1 MKKSIFFVL
10 CLLPLWAVQAQDRVS
25 LQTVIELALENDI
38 RLMPGKIQLKVSQL
52 QQSPSAVWEDP
63 EVRVE
68 PSVDSDENYFDSALR
83 FYLPHPWRLK
93 ADGMERASKTAASTA
108 ELQMGRVQVA
118 VEMFQLYRGF
128 QCLEKEY
135 AFATRL
141 IDVKQQRSELA
152 REQVAA
158 SVKTSTDAL
167 LLRWELRDAQ
177 REARTLQREM
187 DLIKGRLAGWIGQSL
202 DELLLDPLPEEEFSV
217 SAGRNPAVETALEL
231 RPDLHLLYAQLELA
245 ESQVRQVEAERIPW
259 FNHVQAGYSDS
270 SEEWQVQAAVS
281 LPIFSF
287 GGSKKRQAL
296 AEQSFRVAAIDA
308 SRDAISL
315 EVNQAARVLNNAV
328 EEWQMQQ
335 QELGELAGEAEK
347 EIKALQEYASGEP
360 DEWMKLQE
368 RLIQAERR
376 LLDVRRSV
384 YAARAD
390 YLLATGQTS
399 LN

>member
-1 MKKSIFFVL
+1 VKKFIFFVL
-10 CLLPLWAVQAQDRVS
+10 CLFSLWSVQAQDRVS

-52 QQSPSAVWEDP
+52 QQSQSAVWEDP
-63 EVRVE
+63 EVRFE

-93 ADGMERASKTAASTA
+93 AEKMERASQTAASTA

-118 VEMFQLYRGF
+118 VEIFQLYREF

-135 AFATRL
+135 ALATRL
-141 IDVKQQRSELA
+141 IDVKQQLSE
-152 REQVAA
+152 RVQEQVDAA
-158 SVKTSTDAL
+158 VKTSTDAL

-187 DLIKGRLAGWIGQSL
+187 DLIKGRLAGWIGQPL
-202 DELLLDPLPEEEFSV
+202 DELLLDPLPEEDFYV
-217 SAGRNPAVETALEL
+217 SAGRNAAVETALEL
-231 RPDLHLLYAQLELA
+231 RPDLHLLTAQLERA
-245 ESQVRQVEAERIPW
+245 ESQVCQVEAERIPW

-270 SEEWQVQAAVS
+270 SEEWEVQAAVS

-296 AEQSFRVAAIDA
+296 AEQSLRLAAIDA
-308 SRDAISL
+308 SRDAIAL
-315 EVNQAARVLNNAV
+315 EVNQAAQALNSAV

-335 QELGELAGEAEK
+335 QELGELTGETEK
-347 EIKALQEYASGEP
+347 EIKVLQEYASGEP

-368 RLIQAERR
+368 RLIQADRR
-376 LLDVRRSV
+376 LLDVQRSV

-390 YLLATGQTS
+390 YFLTTGQTP
-399 LN
+399 LD